1 MRQPKNSPRSWLT
14 ARTCPSDPP
23 VPPQAQGWSHPL
35 PAANGLLLTL
45 NAWKDAGEAYWS
57 ATVED
62 GGDTT
67 ALTML
72 EAFETEREAK
82 RWSIGAAR
90 ELLMRAIQDLEAL

>member
-1 MRQPKNSPRSWLT
+1 MTEPDRVTRPYRRK
-14 ARTCPSDPP
+14 
-23 VPPQAQGWSHPL
+23 PQEWSHPL

-45 NAWKDAGEAYWS
+45 HAWKDAGEAYWS

-82 RWSIGAAR
+82 RWVIGAAR
-90 ELLMRAIQDLEAL
+90 ELLTGAIQDLEAI

>member
-1 MRQPKNSPRSWLT
+1 MTRPYRRK
-14 ARTCPSDPP
+14 
-23 VPPQAQGWSHPL
+23 PQEWSHPL

-82 RWSIGAAR
+82 RWAIGAAR
-90 ELLMRAIQDLEAL
+90 ELLTRAIQDLEAL

>member
-1 MRQPKNSPRSWLT
+1 MTRPYRRK
-14 ARTCPSDPP
+14 
-23 VPPQAQGWSHPL
+23 PQEWSHPL

-82 RWSIGAAR
+82 RWAIGAAR
-90 ELLMRAIQDLEAL
+90 ELLMRAIQDLEAI

>member
-1 MRQPKNSPRSWLT
+1 MPRPY
-14 ARTCPSDPP
+14 RRK
-23 VPPQAQGWSHPL
+23 PQDWSRAI

-57 ATVED
+57 ASIDD
-62 GGDTT
+62 GGETT

-82 RWSIGAAR
+82 RWAIGAAR
-90 ELLMRAIQDLEAL
+90 DLLTRAIQDLEAL